1 MALTVNFHYA
11 INFFLRLLNPGDH
24 IVVMDKEGSALAS
37 HHGIF
42 IGYGEGFI
50 HVAGRDLTVKKT
62 DFYVFI
68 TKAVG
73 DNNELWRVIYENSS
87 PPEEVIN
94 RAKQSL
100 ENSSSFGS
108 YSIFKN
114 NCEHFATYCKT
125 GVAISLQII
134 QKIRDCYVSPVK
146 LFKTAYKSA
155 EESSNKS

>member
-1 MALTVNFHYA
+1 MRL
-11 INFFLRLLNPGDH
+11 IFLRLLNPGDH
-24 IVVMDKEGSALAS
+24 IVVVDKKGTELPS

-42 IGYGEGFI
+42 IGHGEGII
-50 HVAGRDLTVKKT
+50 HVAGRVPNLTVRKT

-68 TKAVG
+68 KNAVG
-73 DNNELWRVIYENSS
+73 DKNELWRVIYENCS

-100 ENSSSFGS
+100 ENSFGS

-125 GVAISLQII
+125 GIAISLQII
-134 QKIRDCYVSPVK
+134 HKIRDCYVSPVK

-155 EESSNKS
+155 EDSSNKS